1 MCFTKSIKI
10 HINQHECSHKSTFC
24 CDGSNHGGEE
34 EWRDDVCDYVMR
46 IDIPGNTFFCMA
58 NQVISCHL
66 GLTEDGD

>member
-1 MCFTKSIKI
+1 MHFTKFIKI

-46 IDIPGNTFFCMA
+46 IDIPGNTFFLYG
-58 NQVISCHL
+58 QSSYIL
-66 GLTEDGD
+66 PFRLDRR